1 MTSRIG
7 TTLGALLL
15 GGFCAAAWV
24 PVLAMLI
31 HDQPCSNYSLSG
43 VVVVQTFLYIKLFP
57 RDSTRVK
64 AMVSYPLMVPT
75 RALPATSHHD

>member
-1 MTSRIG
+1 MTSLIG
-7 TTLGALLL
+7 TTVTTTFGALLL

-43 VVVVQTFLYIKLFP
+43 VVVVQTLLYIKLFP

-64 AMVSYPLMVPT
+64 VIVSYP
-75 RALPATSHHD
+75 